1 MCDCLIPSLP
11 LAVGV
16 GVGGPTG
23 SVKPERTR
31 RSWTKR
37 EEEVLHCRQSRLH
50 SPHTGG
56 ETGDVVG
63 CKWWVMAMVFF
74 DAISSV

>member
-37 EEEVLHCRQSRLH
+37 EEEVLIIALH
-50 SPHTGG
+50 DIVAGG
-56 ETGDVVG
+56 WKADNGFRPG
-63 CKWWVMAMVFF
+63 HSKMIYACLNARSL
-74 DAISSV
+74 IPS